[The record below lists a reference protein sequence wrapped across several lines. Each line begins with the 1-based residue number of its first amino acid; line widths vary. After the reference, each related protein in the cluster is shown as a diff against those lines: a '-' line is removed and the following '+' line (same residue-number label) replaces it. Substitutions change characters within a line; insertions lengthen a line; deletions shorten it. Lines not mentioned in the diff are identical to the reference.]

1 MSDDRNFHGDDHNED
16 HMEET
21 HNEGTAYTAQEF
33 VTEEL
38 AAAKKNLAGTQI
50 WGSAFVLAVACVL
63 GGIANGFATNLAPK
77 EAAKIT
83 KGLVMQ
89 RLDGLQEQASNYL
102 KEQIPS
108 YIEQAPEW
116 AMAQL
121 PEYRTSLENKLE
133 EQFHSFASEASGK
146 LDTTFDAFIEENA
159 DQFKTL
165 ILEGQDQATTDEVAA
180 HLRDSFMAYLS
191 EPGEDGE
198 SVQDKFDESLKMLD
212 EIEQKTHYLAF
223 GKDLSPVDQK
233 TRRALAVLFGTITEN
248 ADLMPI
254 PKKEDIQDAISSNLP
269 ESAENTAE
277 GDTSEGDDTPA
288 ASAPAHRTAAPAA
301 KTSAP
306 AHARAAYSPA
316 PARPAKKLTAPVV
329 LDSNKTNTFTAKD
342 KAIANAKFSG
352 SLQFGGKAKPNN
364 GPSSTYRDD
373 H

>member
-1 MSDDRNFHGDDHNED
+1 MNFNGDNHENHEDR
-16 HMEET
+16 MEE
-21 HNEGTAYTAQEF
+21 NQYEESAYTAQDYLSD
-33 VTEEL
+33 EL
-38 AAAKKNLAGTQI
+38 GATKRTLAGTQV

-63 GGIANGFATNLAPK
+63 GGIANGFASNLAPK

-83 KGLVMQ
+83 KGMIMQ

-102 KEQIPS
+102 KEQIPG

-121 PEYRTSLENKLE
+121 PEYRTNLEDKLE
-133 EQFHSFASEASGK
+133 EQFHSFATETSSK
-146 LDTTFDAFIEENA
+146 LDTTFDSFIEENA
-159 DQFKTL
+159 EEFKTI
-165 ILEGQDQATTDEVAA
+165 ILAGQDPATTDEVAA

-223 GKDLSPVDQK
+223 GKDLNPTDQK

-254 PKKEDIQDAISSNLP
+254 PSKEDIQGAISSYLP

-277 GDTSEGDDTPA
+277 GGSSEGDDTPA
-288 ASAPAHRTAAPAA
+288 ASAPASVPAHRTAKPAA
-301 KTSAP
+301 KADAP
-306 AHARAAYSPA
+306 RFRSTDRPAA
-316 PARPAKKLTAPVV
+316 PARPAKPAMTKLTAPVV
-329 LDSNKTNTFTAKD
+329 VNGDHRPASSQVWKGTA
-342 KAIANAKFSG
+342 AKSAV
-352 SLQFGGKAKPNN
+352 KPERAKLTPQNRN
-364 GPSSTYRDD
+364 D
-373 H
+373 